1 MRPVNKGTSPYTPIQ
16 EYRDALPYL
25 ESRIGIYCSYCG
37 AIIDHAP
44 EIEHVVSKSK
54 GGDKTEWKNLLLAC
68 KYCNTR
74 KSNKTIILIFR
85 CCPWCTRY
93 KLRYGGACVIALLI
107 PPGRRRWC
115 GSPFGTR
122 RRSLSYSGLGCRRF
136 RHGPHKQGHTA
147 F

>member
-1 MRPVNKGTSPYTPIQ
+1 MRPVNKGTSPYTSIQ

-74 KSNKTIILIFR
+74 KSNKTTSENKNDYLW
-85 CCPWCTRY
+85 PDENNTELAY
-93 KLRYGGACVIALLI
+93 TYD
-107 PPGRRRWC
+107 
-115 GSPFGTR
+115 
-122 RRSLSYSGLGCRRF
+122 
-136 RHGPHKQGHTA
+136 
-147 F
+147 

>member
-1 MRPVNKGTSPYTPIQ
+1 MRPVNKGTSPYTSIQ

-74 KSNKTIILIFR
+74 KSNKTTSENKNDYLWPDENNTELAYTYAGGIPRVNSPILLELDPSGNIAQKAE
-85 CCPWCTRY
+85 
-93 KLRYGGACVIALLI
+93 KLFELVELGNI
-107 PPGRRRWC
+107 PAPKDR
-115 GSPFGTR
+115 
-122 RRSLSYSGLGCRRF
+122 
-136 RHGPHKQGHTA
+136 
-147 F
+147 